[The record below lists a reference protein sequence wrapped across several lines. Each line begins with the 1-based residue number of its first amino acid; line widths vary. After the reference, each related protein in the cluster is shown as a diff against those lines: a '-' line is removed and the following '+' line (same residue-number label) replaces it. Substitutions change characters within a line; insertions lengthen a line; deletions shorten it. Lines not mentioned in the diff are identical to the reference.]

1 MAPTVLKQRYRIVR
15 TAEENKE
22 YKAATKYFHDAS
34 EQKINKENTLH
45 YVLEMRTACSL
56 FTLCFFC
63 TLYEEGKKTVSIQKL
78 AQCVQY
84 WNCFGNIARKVKKK
98 KRFWRNGRKRSS
110 WKRSKEVKSFERK
123 QTERN
128 THIHTKSG
136 KIIVLLAEVYIICF
150 LLTFYPYLQLTHHR
164 ITFVCNSQALCVC

>member
-34 EQKINKENTLH
+34 EQKINEENTLH

-84 WNCFGNIARKVKKK
+84 WNCFGNIARKVKKSTDFGGMGERGARGREAK
-98 KRFWRNGRKRSS
+98 K
-110 WKRSKEVKSFERK
+110 
-123 QTERN
+123 
-128 THIHTKSG
+128 
-136 KIIVLLAEVYIICF
+136 
-150 LLTFYPYLQLTHHR
+150 
-164 ITFVCNSQALCVC
+164 